1 MNGSY
6 NYLVH
11 IIGFGLLSLTF
22 VGGFLLDRKFRK
34 EKDWQ
39 LKLYVLG
46 IARPLGIATP
56 IVAAILLITGIGNIH
71 NRLMG
76 TEVTWLD
83 EGWLVAKIIFFAV
96 MVLNGLIFGPSL
108 SRKRARVVK
117 GIVDGSGAADAEQKI
132 VALNRQITMFYLVQ
146 AILLIA
152 ILYLSTFGPGKHPG
166 SI

>member
-22 VGGFLLDRKFRK
+22 LGGFLLDRKFRK
-34 EKDWQ
+34 EKDWNMKFY
-39 LKLYVLG
+39 LLG
-46 IARPLGIATP
+46 LAKPLGMASP

-76 TEVTWLD
+76 TELSWLD
-83 EGWLVAKIIFFAV
+83 EGWLVAKVIIFSV
-96 MVLNGLIFGPSL
+96 MLLNGLIFGPSL
-108 SRKRARVVK
+108 SKKRAGLVK
-117 GIVDGSGAADAEQKI
+117 GVADGSGAPDAEQKI
-132 VALNRQITMFYLVQ
+132 AGLNKQISLFYLVQ
-146 AILLIA
+146 AIFLIA

-166 SI
+166 MI

>member
-22 VGGFLLDRKFRK
+22 LGGFLLDRKFRK
-34 EKDWQ
+34 EKDWK
-39 LKLYVLG
+39 LKLYILG

-76 TEVTWLD
+76 TEVSWLD
-83 EGWLVAKIIFFAV
+83 EGWLVAKVIFFSV
-96 MVLNGLIFGPSL
+96 MLLNGLIFGPSL
-108 SRKRARVVK
+108 SKKRAGAVK
-117 GIVDGSGAADAEQKI
+117 AIVDGSGGAEAEEKV
-132 VALNRQITMFYLVQ
+132 VALNKQIALFYLVQ
-146 AILLIA
+146 AIFLIA

-166 SI
+166 MI